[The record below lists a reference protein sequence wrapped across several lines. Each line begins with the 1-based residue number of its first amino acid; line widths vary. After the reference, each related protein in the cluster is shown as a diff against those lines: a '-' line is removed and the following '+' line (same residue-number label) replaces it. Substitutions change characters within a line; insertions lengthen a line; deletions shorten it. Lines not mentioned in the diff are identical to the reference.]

1 LKHVSEIV
9 EKYSKKRLTRSTKYL
24 FPLLYDGF
32 NVIASNVTNL
42 QQNGFEMVN
51 LYIGDWEKHD
61 ASNFENNLNKIFML
75 LYVQDFENDNFKLF
89 FEDVKHHSLYF
100 EYYNVD
106 VNYIMIVFKLDEDG
120 SSIYRNFRRGEYSK
134 FPEKYKNIFQN
145 SFEAPLNSAYNV
157 IIKNPLLR
165 HKLEQ
170 DLDIQLPINAE
181 LDDKPYLNEEIFRY
195 DNN

>member
-1 LKHVSEIV
+1 MKHVSEII

-61 ASNFENNLNKIFML
+61 NSNFENNLNKIFML

-89 FEDVKHHSLYF
+89 FEDVKHHSLYLF
-100 EYYNVD
+100 
-106 VNYIMIVFKLDEDG
+106 
-120 SSIYRNFRRGEYSK
+120 
-134 FPEKYKNIFQN
+134 
-145 SFEAPLNSAYNV
+145 AYQGKKGHV
-157 IIKNPLLR
+157 
-165 HKLEQ
+165 
-170 DLDIQLPINAE
+170 
-181 LDDKPYLNEEIFRY
+181 
-195 DNN
+195 